1 MLWVQALH
9 VIFMVCWFAGLFY
22 LPRIFVYYAQ
32 ADDINTQR
40 TLATMARKLFKFVTP
55 FMVLTVIFGL
65 WRLSYQWDYYISAS
79 LMQFKLGGVAL
90 LIAYHVQCG
99 IYMGRINQGEDDKSH
114 VFYRFF
120 NEAPVLVLFAIVGL
134 VYLRPF

>member
-32 ADDINTQR
+32 ADDVNTQR

-65 WRLSYQWDYYISAS
+65 WRLSYQMDYYLAS
-79 LMQFKLGGVAL
+79 TWMQLKLGGVAL

-99 IYMGRINQGEDDKSH
+99 IYMGRINRGEDD
-114 VFYRFF
+114 
-120 NEAPVLVLFAIVGL
+120 
-134 VYLRPF
+134 

>member
-32 ADDINTQR
+32 ADDVNTQR

-65 WRLSYQWDYYISAS
+65 WRLSYQMDYYLAS
-79 LMQFKLGGVAL
+79 TWMQLKLGGVAL

-99 IYMGRINQGEDDKSH
+99 IYMGRINRGEDDKSH

-120 NEAPVLVLFAIVGL
+120 NEAPVLVLFATVGL

>member
-32 ADDINTQR
+32 ADDENTQR

-65 WRLSYQWDYYISAS
+65 WRLSYQMDYYLAS
-79 LMQFKLGGVAL
+79 TWMQLKLGGVAL

-99 IYMGRINQGEDDKSH
+99 IYMGRINRGEDDKSH

>member
-32 ADDINTQR
+32 ADDINTKE
-40 TLATMARKLFKFVTP
+40 TLAIMARKLFKFVTP
-55 FMVLTVIFGL
+55 FMILTVVFGA
-65 WRLSYQWDYYISAS
+65 WRLSYQLDYYLSAGW
-79 LMQFKLGGVAL
+79 MQLKLTGVAF
-90 LIAYHVQCG
+90 LITYHVQCG
-99 IYMGRINQGEDDKSH
+99 IYMGRINRGEDNKTH

-120 NEAPVLVLFAIVGL
+120 NEVPVLFLFAIIIL
-134 VYLRPF
+134 VYTRPF

>member
-32 ADDINTQR
+32 ADNINTQR
-40 TLATMARKLFKFVTP
+40 TLATMARKL

-65 WRLSYQWDYYISAS
+65 WRLSYQWDYYINAS
-79 LMQFKLGGVAL
+79 WMQFKMGGVAL
-90 LIAYHVQCG
+90 LIGYHVQCG
-99 IYMGRINQGEDDKSH
+99 IYMGRINRGEDDKSH

>member
-1 MLWVQALH
+1 M
-9 VIFMVCWFAGLFY
+9 
-22 LPRIFVYYAQ
+22 YYAQ

-65 WRLSYQWDYYISAS
+65 WRLSYQWDYYINAS
-79 LMQFKLGGVAL
+79 WMQYKLGGVAL

-99 IYMGRINQGEDDKSH
+99 IYMGRINRGEDDKSH

>member
-32 ADDINTQR
+32 SDDVTTQR

-55 FMVLTVIFGL
+55 FMVLTIIFGL
-65 WRLSYQWDYYISAS
+65 WRLSFQWEYYLSS
-79 LMQFKLGGVAL
+79 SWMQLKLLGVAF

-99 IYMGRINQGEDDKSH
+99 IYMGRINRGEDNKSH

>member
-9 VIFMVCWFAGLFY
+9 VIFMVCWFAGIFY

-32 ADDINTQR
+32 AEDPATRR

-55 FMVLTVIFGL
+55 FMVLTVFFGL
-65 WRLSYQWDYYISAS
+65 WRLSYQFDYYLSS
-79 LMQFKLGGVAL
+79 GWMQLKLVLVAFL
-90 LIAYHVQCG
+90 VAYHVQCG
-99 IYMGRINQGEDDKSH
+99 IYMARINRGEDDKTH
-114 VFYRFF
+114 VFYRVF
-120 NEAPVLVLFAIVGL
+120 NEVPVLALFAIVIM